1 LAKGPFGTL
10 GAVAC
15 ALRACK
21 TLPTERG
28 CVYAPAAVS
37 PATSYLVQTL
47 VTLVGVCALA
57 ALVLYGAR
65 RAGLG
70 RPSGPLEL
78 LGKLPLD
85 GRRAVYLV
93 RVTNTTYVVGASE
106 AGLVKLGE
114 HHDATFPT
122 GEPPELAE
130 NRAQKAENQ

>member
-1 LAKGPFGTL
+1 M
-10 GAVAC
+10 
-15 ALRACK
+15 
-21 TLPTERG
+21 
-28 CVYAPAAVS
+28 YAPAAVS

-70 RPSGPLEL
+70 RPNGPLEL

-93 RVTNTTYVVGASE
+93 RVTDTTYVLGASE

-114 HHDATFPT
+114 LDAAFRT
-122 GEPPELAE
+122 GLPPELAE

>member
-1 LAKGPFGTL
+1 M
-10 GAVAC
+10 
-15 ALRACK
+15 
-21 TLPTERG
+21 
-28 CVYAPAAVS
+28 YAPAAVS

-47 VTLVGVCALA
+47 ITLVGVCALA

-70 RPSGPLEL
+70 RPSGPMEL

-114 HHDATFPT
+114 LDDSKLAAS
-122 GEPPELAE
+122 ELPELAE
-130 NRAQKAENQ
+130 NTAENTIEKAENQ

>member
-1 LAKGPFGTL
+1 M
-10 GAVAC
+10 
-15 ALRACK
+15 
-21 TLPTERG
+21 
-28 CVYAPAAVS
+28 
-37 PATSYLVQTL
+37 
-47 VTLVGVCALA
+47 
-57 ALVLYGAR
+57 
-65 RAGLG
+65 
-70 RPSGPLEL
+70 EL

-122 GEPPELAE
+122 SELPELAE